1 MSPCGA
7 EYPRAFLFWARKR
20 ARPNPCNAPTPPR
33 EDEYDVN
40 FVYGPDASNGDITKR
55 HIEPLVKKAL
65 EGYNTCVYTFGA
77 TGALGWAVRVRKPT
91 LPRESHRVIALFGAT
106 GVLGWTMWVGWRG
119 MPCLRE
125 PPE

>member
-1 MSPCGA
+1 MSPCSI
-7 EYPRAFLFWARKR
+7 EYPRALFWAIKR
-20 ARPNPCNAPTPPR
+20 ARPHPCHASHPPR

-77 TGALGWAVRVRKPT
+77 TGVLGWAV
-91 LPRESHRVIALFGAT
+91 
-106 GVLGWTMWVGWRG
+106 WVG
-119 MPCLRE
+119 
-125 PPE
+125 

>member
-1 MSPCGA
+1 MPDLTHAMRPLHPCHA
-7 EYPRAFLFWARKR
+7 ST
-20 ARPNPCNAPTPPR
+20 PTR

-77 TGALGWAVRVRKPT
+77 TGVCWGGGQCGLG
-91 LPRESHRVIALFGAT
+91 S
-106 GVLGWTMWVGWRG
+106 
-119 MPCLRE
+119 
-125 PPE
+125 